1 MASDTLIH
9 FDNLLRV
16 LDEYRQAVIDL
27 YRKNLQED
35 DHVASHHLMDN
46 ITYLV
51 NRGNR
56 EIEVDLRLSDYWKYV
71 ENGTRPHYPPIKP
84 ILDWVKVKFK
94 GNPPNAKT
102 YDGPLPSVETLENQF
117 AHAVQHSIGVKGTEG
132 THDLQ
137 ETLQQVNQRF
147 EYKIGEA
154 ILQDLDDMMLSIITE
169 FNMK

>member
-9 FDNLLRV
+9 FDNLIRV
-16 LDEYRQAVIDL
+16 LDEYRQAVINL
-27 YRKNLQED
+27 YRNKLNED
-35 DHVASHHLMDN
+35 DHVATHNLMDH
-46 ITYLV
+46 ITYV
-51 NRGNR
+51 INQGRGD
-56 EIEVDLRLSDYWKYV
+56 IEVDLRLADYWKYV

-102 YDGPLPSVETLENQF
+102 YDGPLPSVETLESQF

-137 ETLQQVNQRF
+137 ETLQEVNRMY
-147 EYKIGEA
+147 EYRIGEA
-154 ILQDLDDMMLSIITE
+154 ITQDLDDMMVAILTE
-169 FNMK
+169 FNVK

>member
-9 FDNLLRV
+9 FDNLIRV

-27 YRKNLQED
+27 YRTKLQED
-35 DHVASHHLMDN
+35 DHVATRNLMDH
-46 ITYLV
+46 ITYVL

-56 EIEVDLRLSDYWKYV
+56 EIEVDLRLADYWKYV
-71 ENGTRPHYPPIKP
+71 ENDTRPHYPPIKP

-94 GNPPNAKT
+94 GVPPNAKT
-102 YDGPLPSVETLENQF
+102 YDGPLPSVETLESQF
-117 AHAVQHSIGVKGTEG
+117 AHAVQQSIGVKGTDG

-137 ETLQQVNQRF
+137 ETLQEVNRMF
-147 EYKIGEA
+147 EFKIGEA
-154 ILQDLDDMMLSIITE
+154 ITQDLDDMMVAILTE

>member
-1 MASDTLIH
+1 MDWKNTELVLEEYAIEVSRLYKEKLTKNGHIATGR
-9 FDNLLRV
+9 LLNSVKYEISKGDRNICV
-16 LDEYRQAVIDL
+16 SLKLDEV
-27 YRKNLQED
+27 
-35 DHVASHHLMDN
+35 
-46 ITYLV
+46 
-51 NRGNR
+51 
-56 EIEVDLRLSDYWKYV
+56 WKWV
-71 ENGTRPHYPPIKP
+71 ENDCKPHFPPIQP
-84 ILDWVKVKFK
+84 LIEWVHNKFG
-94 GNPPNAKT
+94 GNPPQMPGKT

>member
-9 FDNLLRV
+9 FDNLIRV
-16 LDEYRQAVIDL
+16 LNEYRQAVIDL
-27 YRKNLQED
+27 YRNKLQED
-35 DHVASHHLMDN
+35 DHVATHNLMEH
-46 ITYLV
+46 ITYIV
-51 NRGNR
+51 NHGNR
-56 EIEVDLRLSDYWKYV
+56 EIEVDLRLADYGKYV
-71 ENGTRPHYPPIKP
+71 ENGTKPHYPPIQP
-84 ILDWVKVKFK
+84 LLEWVKVKFK
-94 GNPPNAKT
+94 GAPPNAKT

-137 ETLQQVNQRF
+137 ETLQEVNRAF

-154 ILQDLDDMMLSIITE
+154 ITQDLDDTMVAILTE